1 MQPGEELDD
10 VHEEKIEERDEAAEQ
25 QHRDDDYDSRIAQL
39 LVAAEPSFFR
49 VPRPRGFLELDFYLV
64 EKVLRFRDHG
74 SGMVEAWKS

>member
-1 MQPGEELDD
+1 MQPSEELDD
-10 VHEEKIEERDEAAEQ
+10 VHEEKIEERNEAAEQ